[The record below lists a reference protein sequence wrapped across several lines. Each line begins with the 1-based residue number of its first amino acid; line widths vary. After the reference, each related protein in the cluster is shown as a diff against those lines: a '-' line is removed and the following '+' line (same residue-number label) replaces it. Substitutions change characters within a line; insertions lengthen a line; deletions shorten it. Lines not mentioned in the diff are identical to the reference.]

1 MIAIV
6 DYGMGNLHSVAK
18 GLERVGARVTETRD
32 AGEVERADKVVLP
45 GVGAFRDCLVNLERY
60 GLRAAVAARLTDG
73 RPFLGICLGFQLLF
87 ERSHEFGL
95 HDGFGRLAGEVVP
108 FPGDLREDGV
118 ALKVPHM
125 GWNTVQA
132 RGDNPLLTGVPAAT
146 PFYFCH
152 SYYARAADDATIAAT
167 CHYGIDFTCMAHAG
181 NLFGVQF
188 HPEKSQRWGLKV
200 LENFARL

>member
-18 GLERVGARVTETRD
+18 GLERVGARVTVTHEAAAVR
-32 AGEVERADKVVLP
+32 AADKVVLP
-45 GVGAFRDCLVNLERY
+45 GVGAFRDCMTNLEAY
-60 GLRAAVAARLTDG
+60 ELRDVVAERLQGD

-87 ERSHEFGL
+87 ERSHEFGI
-95 HDGFGRLAGEVVP
+95 HPGFGRLRGEVVP
-108 FPGDLREDGV
+108 FPGDLREGGV
-118 ALKVPHM
+118 PLKVPHM
-125 GWNTVQA
+125 GWNAVHSH
-132 RGDNPLLTGVPAAT
+132 GDNPLLAGIPVGTT
-146 PFYFCH
+146 FYFCH
-152 SYYARAADDATIAAT
+152 SYYARAADETQIAAT
-167 CHYGIDFTCMAHAG
+167 CHYGIDFTCMVHDG

>member
-18 GLERVGARVTETRD
+18 GLERVGAQVVVTRD

-45 GVGAFRDCLVNLERY
+45 GVGAFRDCAFNLERY
-60 GLRAAVAARLTDG
+60 GLRDTVVARLTDG
-73 RPFLGICLGFQLLF
+73 RPFLGICVGFQLLF
-87 ERSHEFGL
+87 ERSHEFGV
-95 HDGFGRLAGEVVP
+95 HDGLGYLTGEVLR
-108 FPGDLREDGV
+108 FPGDLTEDGV
-118 ALKVPHM
+118 PLKVPHM
-125 GWNTVQA
+125 GWNTVHPC
-132 RGDNPLLTGVPAAT
+132 GDNPLLAGVPSGAT
-146 PFYFCH
+146 FYFCH
-152 SYYARAADDATIAAT
+152 SYYARAADPATIAAT
-167 CHYGIDFTCMAHAG
+167 CHYGIDFTCMAHTD